1 MNTLLAELADLLAGQ
16 GEEVERVGSGECEIA
31 GVEID
36 SRAPLVGKLFVALRG
51 ARFDGHDFVAAAL
64 AAGAAAALVERRWW
78 ASRQPAGVFLVVEDT
93 RHALARLAAA
103 WRARFPWPVAGIT
116 GSNGKT
122 TVKEMTAAILRAH
135 FGAESVLATRGN
147 RNNDIGLPLTLLELE
162 AGHRAAVCEL
172 GINRPGEM
180 AMLAAIARP
189 DVALVTTAQRA
200 HLEGFGTL
208 DTVAREKGQIYRFLA
223 SDGTAVIPADD
234 PHASLW
240 REMAAGR
247 CVLTFGRG
255 GEVCGTAE
263 PLSWGWRVQ
272 VRALGD
278 EGEFTLPL
286 PGRHNVHNALAAIAC
301 AVALEVP
308 LETAAG
314 ALAAFVPVPGRLQ
327 PVPGEQGA
335 LLIDD
340 TYNANPDSMRAAIE
354 VLAALPHARKLLVL
368 GDMGEVGSEAP
379 RLHAQ
384 LGAQARAAGIERLF
398 TLGELAREAAAA
410 FGRAAE
416 SFAELEPLVQRLR
429 AELSPQTAVLVKG
442 SRFMRMERVVFALAA
457 RSAALQG

>member
-1 MNTLLAELADLLAGQ
+1 MNATLAELAALLADQGESVELLGQ
-16 GEEVERVGSGECEIA
+16 GGQPIT

-36 SRAPLVGKLFVALRG
+36 SRAPLEGRLFVALRG

-78 ASRQPAGVFLVVEDT
+78 ALRQPVGNFLLVEDT
-93 RHALARLAAA
+93 RRALGRLAAG
-103 WRARFPWPVAGIT
+103 WRGCFSGRLVGIT

-122 TVKEMTAAILRAH
+122 TVKEMTAAILRKH

-162 AGHRAAVCEL
+162 PRQRAAVCEL

-180 AMLAAIARP
+180 AELAAIARP
-189 DVALVTTAQRA
+189 DVAVVTTAQRA

-247 CVLTFGRG
+247 RVLTFGRG

-272 VRALGD
+272 VRAP
-278 EGEFTLPL
+278 GEEAAFTLPL
-286 PGRHNVHNALAAIAC
+286 VGRHNVHNALAAMAC
-301 AVALEVP
+301 AVALDVP
-308 LETAAG
+308 LATAAS

-327 PVPGEQGA
+327 PLAGAQGA

-368 GDMGEVGSEAP
+368 GDMGEVGPEAP
-379 RLHAQ
+379 RLHAE
-384 LGAQARAAGIERLF
+384 LGAHARAAGIGRLF
-398 TLGELAREAAAA
+398 TLGALAREAASA
-410 FGRAAE
+410 FGRQAE
-416 SFAELEPLVQRLR
+416 SFDDVEALVQRLR
-429 AELSPQTAVLVKG
+429 PDLSPETAVLIKG
-442 SRFMRMERVVFALAA
+442 SRFMRMERVVSALAA
-457 RSAALQG
+457 KAAALQG

>member
-1 MNTLLAELADLLAGQ
+1 MLAGQ
-16 GEEVERVGSGECEIA
+16 GEQVELVGCGEREIT

-36 SRAPLVGKLFVALRG
+36 SRVPLAGRLFVALRG

-78 ASRQPAGVFLVVEDT
+78 ASRQPAGSFLLVEDA
-93 RHALARLAAA
+93 RRALARLAAA
-103 WRARFPWPVAGIT
+103 WRARFPEPLVGIT

-135 FGAESVLATRGN
+135 FGAEAVLATRGN

-162 AGHRAAVCEL
+162 AAHRAAVCEL

-180 AMLAAIARP
+180 ALLAAIACP

-200 HLEGFGTL
+200 HLEGFGML

-223 SDGTAVIPADD
+223 PDGTALIPADD
-234 PHASLW
+234 PHAALW

-247 CVLTFGRG
+247 RVLTFGRG
-255 GEVCGTAE
+255 GEVSGTAE
-263 PLSWGWRVQ
+263 PLPWGWRVQ
-272 VRALGD
+272 VCAPR
-278 EGEFTLPL
+278 GEVAFTLPL

-354 VLAALPHARKLLVL
+354 VLAALPQPRKLLVL
-368 GDMGEVGSEAP
+368 GDMGEVGPEAP
-379 RLHAQ
+379 RLHAA
-384 LGAQARAAGIERLF
+384 LGQYARTAGIERLF
-398 TLGELAREAAAA
+398 TLGELAREAATA
-410 FGRAAE
+410 FGRTAE

-442 SRFMRMERVVFALAA
+442 SRFMRMERVVSALAA
-457 RSAALQG
+457 RAAAHRG

>member
-1 MNTLLAELADLLAGQ
+1 VSASLAELADLLARQ
-16 GEEVERVGSGECEIA
+16 GEEVELVGSGERRMA

-36 SRAPLVGKLFVALRG
+36 SRAPLAGRLFVALRG

-78 ASRQPAGVFLVVEDT
+78 ASRQPAGNFLLVEDT
-93 RHALARLAAA
+93 RRALARLACA
-103 WRARFPWPVAGIT
+103 WRSRFPGPVVGIT

-122 TVKEMTAAILRAH
+122 TVKEMTAAILREH

-162 AGHRAAVCEL
+162 PRQRAAVCEL

-180 AMLAAIARP
+180 AELAAIARP
-189 DVALVTTAQRA
+189 DVAVVTTAQRA

-247 CVLTFGRG
+247 RVLAFGRG
-255 GEVCGTAE
+255 GEVSGTAE
-263 PLSWGWRVQ
+263 PLSWGWRLH
-272 VRALGD
+272 VRAP
-278 EGEFTLPL
+278 GEEAAFSLPL

-301 AVALEVP
+301 AVALAVP
-308 LETAAG
+308 LDAAAR

-327 PVPGEQGA
+327 PIPGEYGS

-354 VLAALPHARKLLVL
+354 VLSALPRPRKLLVL
-368 GDMGEVGSEAP
+368 GDMGEVGPEAP
-379 RLHAQ
+379 RLHAA
-384 LGAQARAAGIERLF
+384 LGQYARTAGVERLF

-410 FGRAAE
+410 FGRSAE
-416 SFAELEPLVQRLR
+416 SFGEVEPLVQRLR
-429 AELSPQTAVLVKG
+429 AELSPETVVLVKG
-442 SRFMRMERVVFALAA
+442 SRFMRMERVVSALAA
-457 RSAALQG
+457 RAAAHQG